1 MSLLKLKLQN
11 KFCSFNFNKNVA
23 CATNIYYNNFKI
35 STLVYGGVEMKKYEP
50 LGDLIYFISK
60 ELKSRMDESLKDRNL
75 GQGQLLTL
83 MTLFKLKNYDEITQE
98 DLAKVMGINKAN
110 TSRNLAKLKESGFI
124 VINQSKDD
132 QRKKNIELTNK
143 AFEEFLYLEKIMR
156 EIHNEMISGLDSD
169 SLDSTLSTLI
179 KMKENLL
186 NK

>member
-1 MSLLKLKLQN
+1 MSLLKLILQN
-11 KFCSFNFNKNVA
+11 ELCSINFNKNVA
-23 CATNIYYNNFKI
+23 CATNVYYNNFKI

-132 QRKKNIELTNK
+132 QRKKILNLQ
-143 AFEEFLYLEKIMR
+143 
-156 EIHNEMISGLDSD
+156 
-169 SLDSTLSTLI
+169 I
-179 KMKENLL
+179 KLL
-186 NK
+186 KNFYI